1 MLEDFSL
8 DKEFDEEIDLTPL
21 IDVVFILLIF
31 FFVTSAF
38 IRPSLPVNLA
48 PAASATASSERKE
61 QLVITIDAQGTLFS
75 DGETLTRDEI
85 PALLHAHP
93 DEGINLFVDR
103 VAPFEAF
110 LSVVD
115 EARLQHRDDLSVTT
129 LPAGCE

>member
-31 FFVTSAF
+31 FFVTSTF

-48 PAASATASSERKE
+48 KAASAAASSERKE
-61 QLVITIDAQGTLFS
+61 QLVITIDAEGTLFNGS
-75 DGETLTRDEI
+75 TKLTREDI
-85 PALLHAHP
+85 PALLKAHP

-103 VAPFEAF
+103 AAPFEAF

-115 EARLQHRDDLSVTT
+115 EARLLHREDISITT
-129 LPAGCE
+129 LPAGRE

>member
-31 FFVTSAF
+31 FFVTSTF

-48 PAASATASSERKE
+48 KAGSAAVSAERKE
-61 QLVITIDAQGTLFS
+61 QMVITIDAQGAIFYGGTAQGREGIS
-75 DGETLTRDEI
+75 
-85 PALLHAHP
+85 ALLKTNP
-93 DEGINLFVDR
+93 QQGINLFVDR
-103 VAPFEAF
+103 AAPFEAF

-115 EARLQHRDDLSVTT
+115 EARLLNREDISITT
-129 LPAGCE
+129 LPAGRE